1 MEVCC
6 TASCFGSPSSR
17 GRQAQAR
24 RQQQNSCLATARDI
38 IIRLAANCFARE
50 SPSSRRRQINPPE
63 IADSQHG
70 SPAERYDQGRLVEK
84 RWGTSSNT
92 NERPR
97 NRQHCVQHPPF
108 LLIFSQYT
116 HIHSLTTPSAS
127 PTNTTTT
134 THTPRGKQV
143 LFLHQPRRHHRQH
156 SIYSPRA
163 PPKPH
168 PAHTHTRTCL
178 PCQKV
183 AAPARDA
190 STGLGL

>member
-97 NRQHCVQHPPF
+97 ARHCTSNIHLSSSSP
-108 LLIFSQYT
+108 SSYT
-116 HIHSLTTPSAS
+116 HTLTHSPYQL
-127 PTNTTTT
+127 
-134 THTPRGKQV
+134 HQQHHRLGIQPRGK
-143 LFLHQPRRHHRQH
+143 
-156 SIYSPRA
+156 SNISPA
-163 PPKPH
+163 PPASSPH
-168 PAHTHTRTCL
+168 DLFSAR
-178 PCQKV
+178 
-183 AAPARDA
+183 AA
-190 STGLGL
+190 